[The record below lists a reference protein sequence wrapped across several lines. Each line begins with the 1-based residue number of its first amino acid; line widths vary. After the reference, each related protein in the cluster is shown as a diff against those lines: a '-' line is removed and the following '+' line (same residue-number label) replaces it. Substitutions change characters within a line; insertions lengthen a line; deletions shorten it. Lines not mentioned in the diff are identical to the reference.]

1 MDCHRLFTVNDILE
15 LCPISS
21 LVHALKVL
29 ELIQELF
36 LDIPNFDEF
45 LDILR
50 FEECSASDDL
60 SHLLRD
66 VTLLSDSPESTDG
79 ENEEVVGEVEVRLSP
94 KGKHRFPSVHR
105 S

>member
-1 MDCHRLFTVNDILE
+1 M
-15 LCPISS
+15 
-21 LVHALKVL
+21 

-45 LDILR
+45 LDIMR

-66 VTLLSDSPESTDG
+66 VTLLGDSPKSTDG
-79 ENEEVVGEVEVRLSP
+79 EDEEVVEVFLNKAHLTLFHPQS
-94 KGKHRFPSVHR
+94 FQMD
-105 S
+105 

>member
-1 MDCHRLFTVNDILE
+1 M
-15 LCPISS
+15 
-21 LVHALKVL
+21 

-45 LDILR
+45 LDIMR

-66 VTLLSDSPESTDG
+66 VTLLGDSPESTDG
-79 ENEEVVGEVEVRLSP
+79 EDEEVVEV
-94 KGKHRFPSVHR
+94 F
-105 S
+105 